1 MILIG
6 LSCVFYFGV
15 VLWCPPCHA
24 HVGDS
29 RYRVLQYVH
38 DSLIVGCKSDRS
50 LNPSKEVVAYG
61 SKGDLLLN
69 AMVGFT
75 LMISSSCGC
84 MLEVQS

>member
-15 VLWCPPCHA
+15 VLWCLPCRA

-29 RYRVLQYVH
+29 HCSVLQYIH
-38 DSLIVGCKSDRS
+38 DLLMVGCESDSS
-50 LNPSKEVVAYG
+50 LNPSKGVVAYG

-69 AMVGFT
+69 VVVGFT
-75 LMISSSCGC
+75 LIISSSCGC
-84 MLEVQS
+84 LLELQS